1 MKKQQGISMVMALIM
16 LVVLTMIAVSA
27 TYSTNSSMRI
37 VGNMQMKDE
46 ARVAAQF
53 AIDSLLGN
61 LNNFTAPVGQT
72 IDVDIDNDG
81 TPDYNVTVSPAACMA
96 TNSKT
101 GYDSELAGSAPQDTY
116 WELSAQVTQ
125 VSSGAKAAI
134 TQGVKITLLPYMAQ
148 AAGC

>member
-1 MKKQQGISMVMALIM
+1 MKRQQGISMVMALIM
-16 LVVLTMIAVSA
+16 LVVLTMIAISA

-61 LNNFTAPVGQT
+61 LNNFTAPSNQT
-72 IDVDIDNDG
+72 VSVDIDNDG
-81 TPDYNVTVSPAACMA
+81 NADYSVAVMPAACSFSVA
-96 TNSKT
+96 KT
-101 GYDSELAGSAPQDTY
+101 GYESELAASAPQDTY
-116 WELSAQVTQ
+116 WELNAQVTQ
-125 VSSGAKAAI
+125 MSTGAKASI
-134 TQGVKITLLPYMAQ
+134 TQGVRITLLPYMAT